1 MRSPRLKAKW
11 PHGMAKFNHPA
22 LEDFIGIRD
31 GFFPLRTILDLTL
44 GEEVVL
50 YLRDQTPF
58 MEDLCRVR
66 PFRLML
72 KTGVARN
79 PYGPLAFLLFW
90 VAHSENPEE
99 AFAAYD
105 VYLNPHSQTQ
115 VDMWRHL
122 ATQTHWHVFL
132 VGVGGEQRGFFEMEN
147 TFALDDAL
155 DFILEACA
163 PIQMVDF
170 DRSKEKFMAEN
181 SIAKLLKEKP
191 AFPEDSNANNQ
202 GTSEPSEGQ
211 SPFSQPRFQSLFQTS
226 IERHLRETH
235 VSIEDY
241 LAEKRAELADYL
253 ADKKLIYL
261 DTCHWV
267 NLRHVMLQSPKLQAP
282 YDHILGTLE
291 NLRRK
296 ERICCPLS
304 QALFE
309 ELMKQTDP
317 ASRAATANLMDYLSG
332 GVCVQIW
339 IELIRLEW
347 RQHVARILLGQSVEE
362 TSVNGFTKAGFW
374 AGEHFIE
381 KFPLPECPVSVGRK
395 LYLDIRWAMTFH
407 DYQALPGFTP
417 TPDSMTDAFVQAS
430 AANRERA
437 LQNKLRFPELVER
450 DRISIVNSM
459 REDFFQ
465 ILAQMCPPN
474 ATNADWNVSALMQK
488 LIDAPT
494 PWNMPTLQIVAG
506 AGAAM
511 AAKGQKTKA
520 HDALDII
527 HAAVAIPYCD
537 AYFCDNPMASLLCSK
552 PLEYQKAY
560 DTTIISQPA
569 EIAAY
574 LDSIS

>member
-1 MRSPRLKAKW
+1 MRGPRLNTKW
-11 PHGMAKFNHPA
+11 THGTARFNHPA

-58 MEDLCRVR
+58 MNDLCRVR
-66 PFRLML
+66 PFRLIL

-79 PYGPLAFLLFW
+79 QFGPLAFLVFW
-90 VAHSENPEE
+90 VAHPYNPGQ

-115 VDMWRHL
+115 VDTWRHL
-122 ATQTHWHVFL
+122 AAQTHWHVFL
-132 VGVGGEQRGFFEMEN
+132 VGAGGEQRDFFEFEN

-163 PIQMVDF
+163 PIQLVDF
-170 DRSKEKFMAEN
+170 DRAKAKFMAEN
-181 SIAKLLKEKP
+181 TIDQLLQEAP
-191 AFPEDSNANNQ
+191 NLTPDQLAQERTTGAPPES
-202 GTSEPSEGQ
+202 Q
-211 SPFSQPRFQSLFQTS
+211 SPFSSPRYQSLFQTS
-226 IERHLRETH
+226 IERHLREPH
-235 VSIEDY
+235 VSVEDY
-241 LAEKRAELADYL
+241 LLEKRTELADYL

-291 NLRRK
+291 NLRCK

-339 IELIRLEW
+339 IDLIRLEW
-347 RQHVARILLGQSVEE
+347 RQHVARILLGRSDEE
-362 TSVNGFTKAGFW
+362 TVVNGFTKAGFW

-381 KFPLPECPVSVGRK
+381 QFPLPECPPSVGRK
-395 LYLDIRWAMTFH
+395 LYLDMRWAMTFH
-407 DYQALPGFTP
+407 DYQALPGYTP
-417 TPDSMTDAFVQAS
+417 TPDSMTEAFVNAAS
-430 AANRERA
+430 ANREKA
-437 LQNKLRFPELVER
+437 LQNKSRFAELVEK
-450 DRISIVNSM
+450 DRVSIVNSM
-459 REDFFQ
+459 KDDFFS
-465 ILAQMCPPN
+465 ILTEICPP
-474 ATNADWNVSALMQK
+474 TRTTADLNVSALMRH
-488 LIDAPT
+488 LIDQPT
-494 PWNMPTLQIVAG
+494 PWNMPSFQIVAG

-511 AAKGQKTKA
+511 TAKGQKTRP

-527 HAAVAIPYCD
+527 HAATAIPYCD
-537 AYFCDNPMASLLCSK
+537 AYFCDNPMASLLCGK
-552 PLEYQKAY
+552 PLEYHKAY
-560 DTTIISQPA
+560 NTAIVSQPTD
-569 EIAAY
+569 IAAY
-574 LDSIS
+574 LEAVN

>member
-1 MRSPRLKAKW
+1 
-11 PHGMAKFNHPA
+11 MARFNHPA

-31 GFFPLRTILDLTL
+31 GFFPLRAILDLTL

-58 MEDLCRVR
+58 MDDLCRVR

-79 PYGPLAFLLFW
+79 QFGPLAFLVFW
-90 VAHSENPEE
+90 VAHPDDPEQ

-105 VYLNPHSQTQ
+105 VYLNPHSQPQ
-115 VDMWRHL
+115 VDTWRHL
-122 ATQTHWHVFL
+122 AAQTHWHVIL
-132 VGVGGEQRGFFEMEN
+132 VGAGGEQRDFFEFEN

-163 PIQMVDF
+163 PIQLVDF
-170 DRSKEKFMAEN
+170 DRAKAKFMAEK
-181 SIAKLLKEKP
+181 SIGQLLREEP
-191 AFPEDSNANNQ
+191 RLTTDELAQQRTTDA
-202 GTSEPSEGQ
+202 PSENQ
-211 SPFSQPRFQSLFQTS
+211 SPFSSPRYQSLFHTS

-235 VSIEDY
+235 VSAENY

-282 YDHILGTLE
+282 YDHILWTLE
-291 NLRRK
+291 YLRRK

-339 IELIRLEW
+339 IDLICLEW
-347 RQHVARILLGQSVEE
+347 RQHVARILLGRSDVE
-362 TSVNGFTKAGFW
+362 TVVNGFTKAGFW

-381 KFPLPECPVSVGRK
+381 QFPLPECPPSVGRK
-395 LYLDIRWAMTFH
+395 LYLDMRWAMTFH
-407 DYQALPGFTP
+407 DYQALPGYTP
-417 TPDSMTDAFVQAS
+417 TPDSMTEAFVNSAS
-430 AANRERA
+430 ANREKA
-437 LQNKLRFPELVER
+437 LQNKSRFADLVVK

-459 REDFFQ
+459 KDDFFS
-465 ILAQMCPPN
+465 ILTEMCP
-474 ATNADWNVSALMQK
+474 ATRITADLNVSALMRH
-488 LIDAPT
+488 LIDQPT
-494 PWNMPTLQIVAG
+494 PWNMPSFQIVAG

-511 AAKGQKTKA
+511 TAKGQKTRP

-527 HAAVAIPYCD
+527 HAAGAIPYCD
-537 AYFCDNPMASLLCSK
+537 AYFCDNPMASLLCGK
-552 PLEYQKAY
+552 PLEYHKAY
-560 DTTIISQPA
+560 DTTILSQPP
-569 EIAAY
+569 EITAY
-574 LDSIS
+574 LDAIS